1 MAIPGGRLIRF
12 SRRGAGEA
20 ELPGAAE
27 LLAAL
32 PIAILTIDG
41 DGLVRDCNPPAEA
54 LLNLSRISVV
64 GRTIEDMIGHP
75 MTSLAPD
82 QPIAAYDIDMVIPLG
97 RPHRADLTVAPLP
110 DRPGWR
116 VILIHGRASH
126 DLAARRGE
134 QSSRGLP
141 AAAAASLLAHEIKN
155 PLSGIRGAAQL
166 LESGAPPEQVEL
178 TGLIRGEVDR
188 IARLIDRMEGLSDT
202 RPRPLEALNIHSVL
216 SHARDLASAGFAA
229 ERRIR
234 EQYDPSLPDVLG
246 NRDALVQIVLN
257 LLKNAAEATGE
268 GGTITLTTAYRH
280 GVSIASFGGGERLAL
295 PIELCVIDDGPGA
308 PEAIADHLF
317 DPFVTSKPSGSGIG
331 LALVDK
337 LVGEMGG
344 IVEYAREGQPGR
356 TVFRLLLPRAPVAS
370 RRELTS

>member
-12 SRRGAGEA
+12 TRRGAGEA

-32 PIAILTIDG
+32 PTAMLMIDG
-41 DGLVRDCNPPAEA
+41 DGVVKDCNPPAEA
-54 LLNLSRISVV
+54 LLNLSRSAVV
-64 GRTIEDMIGHP
+64 GRTIEEMTGHP
-75 MTSLAPD
+75 MTSTAPD
-82 QPIAAYDIDMVIPLG
+82 QPIAAYDIDMVIPGG
-97 RPHRADLTVAPLP
+97 RHHRADITVAPLP

-116 VILIHGRASH
+116 VVLVHGRATH

-166 LESGAPPEQVEL
+166 LESGAPPEQAEL

-202 RPRPLEALNIHSVL
+202 RPRPREALNIHTVL
-216 SHARDLASAGFAA
+216 GHARDLASAGFAA
-229 ERRIR
+229 GRKIR
-234 EQYDPSLPDVLG
+234 ELYDPSLPDVLG
-246 NRDALVQIVLN
+246 NRDALVQVVLN
-257 LLKNAAEATGE
+257 LLKNAAEAADRDGI
-268 GGTITLTTAYRH
+268 ITLTTAYRH
-280 GVSIASFGGGERLAL
+280 GVSIATFGGGERMAL

-308 PEAIADHLF
+308 PEAIVAHLF

-344 IVEYAREGQPGR
+344 IVEYAREGQPER
-356 TVFRLLLPRAPVAS
+356 TVFRLLLPRAPVS

>member
-12 SRRGAGEA
+12 TRRGAGEA

-32 PIAILTIDG
+32 PTAMLMIDG
-41 DGLVRDCNPPAEA
+41 DGMVRDCNPPAEA
-54 LLNLSRISVV
+54 LLNLSRSAVV
-64 GRTIEDMIGHP
+64 GRTIEEMTGHP
-75 MTSLAPD
+75 MTSIAPD
-82 QPIAAYDIDMVIPLG
+82 QPIAAYDIDMVIPVG
-97 RPHRADLTVAPLP
+97 RHHRADITVAPLP

-116 VILIHGRASH
+116 VVLVHGRATH

-166 LESGAPPEQVEL
+166 LESGAPPEQAEL

-188 IARLIDRMEGLSDT
+188 ITRLIDRMEGLSDT
-202 RPRPLEALNIHSVL
+202 RPRPREALNIHTVL
-216 SHARDLASAGFAA
+216 GHARDLASAGFATG
-229 ERRIR
+229 RKIR
-234 EQYDPSLPDVLG
+234 ELYDPSLPDVFG
-246 NRDALVQIVLN
+246 NRDALVQVVLN
-257 LLKNAAEATGE
+257 LLKNAAEATGRD
-268 GGTITLTTAYRH
+268 GIITLTTAYRH
-280 GVSIASFGGGERLAL
+280 GVSIATFGGGERLAL

-308 PEAIADHLF
+308 PEAIVAHLF

-344 IVEYAREGQPGR
+344 IVEYAREGHPER
-356 TVFRLLLPRAPVAS
+356 TVFRLLLPRAPTS